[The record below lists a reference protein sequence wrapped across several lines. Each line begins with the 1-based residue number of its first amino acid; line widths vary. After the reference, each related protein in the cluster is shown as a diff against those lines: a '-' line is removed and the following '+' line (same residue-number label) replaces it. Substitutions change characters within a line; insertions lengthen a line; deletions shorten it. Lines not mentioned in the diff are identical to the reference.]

1 MAKRILISKIR
12 QEKKEATMVAL
23 AFSFTCFYDCQQ
35 YLRYCIFSSC
45 HCCSILK
52 TYTHWMPD
60 PLIRKLRQGHR
71 ERERAERGFNSRVRD
86 DWTNGMETTV
96 KMTTSVG
103 NQVRAFLNAIFVE
116 LRNRPSQLGGWEI
129 ERGGEDKVYMKN
141 IWKNHPC

>member
-1 MAKRILISKIR
+1 MAIDKRILISNIR
-12 QEKKEATMVAL
+12 QGKKEAKMVAL

-52 TYTHWMPD
+52 TYIHWMPD
-60 PLIRKLRQGHR
+60 PLIRKLRGGHR
-71 ERERAERGFNSRVRD
+71 ERGFNSRVRD

-116 LRNRPSQLGGWEI
+116 LRNRTSQLGGWER
-129 ERGGEDKVYMKN
+129 EREGVKTKFTWRTFE
-141 IWKNHPC
+141 NHLC